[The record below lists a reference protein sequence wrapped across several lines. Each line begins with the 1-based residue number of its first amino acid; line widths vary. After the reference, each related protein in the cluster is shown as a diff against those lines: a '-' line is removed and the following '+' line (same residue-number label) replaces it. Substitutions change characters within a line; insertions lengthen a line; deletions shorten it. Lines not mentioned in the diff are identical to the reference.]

1 MKIGKFFDGQLMTE
15 SDRCRRFRWYIWQ
28 CALGVA
34 FDAMRHCWV
43 VTRWPVEQG
52 KRWNRRILWWTNNRW
67 RILIDAWK
75 VDSQYKKKMM
85 NLMPSCW
92 LLIFCARCKEVIRN
106 LLLTILRLCL
116 LWIISFFSI
125 KSIVVDSV
133 LSCESHSSVQLL
145 LTDYASA
152 KGFCCFWPWSEFECQ
167 NFIFDCRAV
176 IGPADPS
183 LLVRQAWPC
192 QFRNWLIPTGHCGH
206 NRIRQRSRRLWT
218 KIIINPQSNDS
229 CFDAGCSV

>member
-43 VTRWPVEQG
+43 VTRWSVEQG

-116 LWIISFFSI
+116 LGIISFFPI
-125 KSIVVDSV
+125 KSKAVDRV
-133 LSCESHSSVQLL
+133 LSCERQRSVQLL
-145 LTDYASA
+145 SSNKL
-152 KGFCCFWPWSEFECQ
+152 
-167 NFIFDCRAV
+167 
-176 IGPADPS
+176 
-183 LLVRQAWPC
+183 
-192 QFRNWLIPTGHCGH
+192 
-206 NRIRQRSRRLWT
+206 
-218 KIIINPQSNDS
+218 QSNLRIFAVFQYIDILPKVAVAWIMS
-229 CFDAGCSV
+229 MAFSNLCIFWRLVNKKRHELIADCPTFCAQMFYFLKAANRLTIA

>member
-1 MKIGKFFDGQLMTE
+1 MDSWWPSRTAAVVFDGTYDSVHWVLHLMQWDT
-15 SDRCRRFRWYIWQ
+15 
-28 CALGVA
+28 AGL
-34 FDAMRHCWV
+34 
-43 VTRWPVEQG
+43 WPG
-52 KRWNRRILWWTNNRW
+52 GRWNRESAGIDGYYGGLITDDGYLSTREKWTSN
-67 RILIDAWK
+67 I
-75 VDSQYKKKMM
+75 KKKM

-116 LWIISFFSI
+116 LWIISFFSN

-192 QFRNWLIPTGHCGH
+192 LFRNWLIPTGHCGH